1 LQLQLKSRS
10 KLLQVLGS
18 DGLVGYN
25 TGVASLELLWA
36 DKVVHICGDE
46 LSFVVR
52 GPVSDDN
59 LR

>member
-1 LQLQLKSRS
+1 M
-10 KLLQVLGS
+10 LGS
-18 DGLVGYN
+18 DGLVGDN

-36 DKVVHICGDE
+36 DEVVHICGDE

-52 GPVSDDN
+52 RSVADNN